1 MVEDEA
7 QYRNKDFFI
16 EELTNTLWQLDWET
30 LGSFS
35 RESKALNLE
44 DDLDYEDYDCVR
56 SSW

>member
-16 EELTNTLWQLDWET
+16 EELTDTLWQLDWET
-30 LGSFS
+30 LGSCS

-44 DDLDYEDYDCVR
+44 DDLDYEDCDVR
-56 SSW
+56 LSW

>member
-1 MVEDEA
+1 MKH
-7 QYRNKDFFI
+7 NIGTKTFFI
-16 EELTNTLWQLDWET
+16 EELTDTLWQLDWET

-44 DDLDYEDYDCVR
+44 DDLDYEDCDCVR